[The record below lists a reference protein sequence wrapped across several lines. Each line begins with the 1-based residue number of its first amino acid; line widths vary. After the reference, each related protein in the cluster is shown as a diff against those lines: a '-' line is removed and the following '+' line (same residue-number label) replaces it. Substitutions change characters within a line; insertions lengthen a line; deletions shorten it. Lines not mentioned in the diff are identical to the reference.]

1 MSIDPGLAL
10 GATLPTRTASW
21 GPNDLIL
28 YALGVGV
35 GTGQDPTDEAKVLQ
49 YVHEGGDLK
58 ALPTYAVIPV
68 FETLLGLLDV
78 PGLDFNPMM
87 LLHGEQVTEILQP
100 PLPLQ
105 ATIVNEARIAGIYDK
120 GAGKGALIVTE
131 VVSRDQASGA
141 PLFRNAFT
149 AFIRGE
155 GGFARPGDPPAPA
168 PANQPP
174 ARPPDA
180 VVEYPTLPQQALL
193 YRLSGDRN
201 PLHVDP
207 AMARFGG
214 FERPILHGL
223 CTFGHLGRAII
234 EACAGDAPE
243 RFRSIAVRFA
253 APVYPGETIAVRLWR
268 ESPTDI
274 VCSVHAKERDMLPVI
289 TNARATLFA

>member
-1 MSIDPGLAL
+1 MTIDPQQAL
-10 GATLPTRTASW
+10 GATLPAREATW
-21 GPNDLIL
+21 GPDQLIL

-35 GTGQDPTDEAKVLQ
+35 GSEQDPTDPRVLQ
-49 YVHEGGDLK
+49 YTWESELK

-87 LLHGEQVTEILQP
+87 LLHGEQDTEILAP
-100 PLPLQ
+100 PLPTS
-105 ATIVNEARIAGIYDK
+105 ARIVNQARIAAIHDK

-131 VVSRDQASGA
+131 VVSRDAASQR

-155 GGFARPGDPPAPA
+155 GGFARSGDPPAPA
-168 PANQPP
+168 PGNEPP
-174 ARPPDA
+174 ARPPDHELA
-180 VVEYPTLPQQALL
+180 YPTLRQQALL

-207 AMARFGG
+207 SMAAIGG

-223 CTFGHLGRAII
+223 CTFGMLGRAAID
-234 EACAGDAPE
+234 AGADGDPT
-243 RFRSIAVRFA
+243 RFRSIKVRFA
-253 APVYPGETIAVRLWR
+253 APVYPGETVVVRLWR
-268 ESPTDI
+268 ESDSAML
-274 VCSVHAKERDMLPVI
+274 CSAHVRERDMKPVI
-289 TNARATLFA
+289 TNARVTFF